1 MRAFRAAVSAV
12 KGGKGGRSDIS
23 GTPVCTIQS
32 ILYLS
37 VYRSSDTP
45 PQPRPWNVTFCKC
58 SCFGARSVPSDE
70 RISGSQAEPE
80 PMTNSSSLAAAPARR
95 RRWPWIAGAA
105 AVLVIGAFFLL
116 RGSSGVE
123 YKLQTVTRGTLTV
136 TVSATGSVKPV
147 DQVDVG
153 AEISG
158 LVNELLVDYNDQVKA
173 GQVLARLDTSLLEA
187 KVRQSEANLL
197 SAQAGVAEAQA
208 ALHLAEVTARRTQA
222 LADNRYASASA
233 RDKDIAELG
242 RAQAALQS
250 AQAGVKVAEAILTSD
265 RSNLDKAT
273 IRSPVDGVVISRKV
287 EVGQTIVAS
296 LQTPVLFTVARDLTD
311 MELSLDVDE
320 ADIGHVAE
328 GQKATFT
335 VDAYP
340 TRLFDAVVT
349 SVRLAPKSDQG
360 VVTYEVLARVAN
372 PDLALRPGM
381 TATADVIGAVRENAL
396 LVPNGALRFTPPS
409 IAYDTLDK
417 LPPDKARVWLPD
429 GDAPKAM
436 VVGLG
441 LSDGRQT
448 EVIAPD
454 LSPDTPVITDIVR
467 AKTK

>member
-1 MRAFRAAVSAV
+1 
-12 KGGKGGRSDIS
+12 
-23 GTPVCTIQS
+23 
-32 ILYLS
+32 
-37 VYRSSDTP
+37 
-45 PQPRPWNVTFCKC
+45 
-58 SCFGARSVPSDE
+58 
-70 RISGSQAEPE
+70 
-80 PMTNSSSLAAAPARR
+80 MTNTSSPASATAWR
-95 RRWPWIAGAA
+95 RRWPWIAGG
-105 AVLVIGAFFLL
+105 AVILVIGAFLL
-116 RGSSGVE
+116 FSGSSAVD
-123 YKLQTVTRGTLTV
+123 YKVQSVTRGTLTV

-233 RDKDIAELG
+233 RDRDIAELG

-296 LQTPVLFTVARDLTD
+296 LQTPILFTVARDLTD

-320 ADIGHVAE
+320 ADIGHVAD

-381 TATADVIGAVRENAL
+381 TATADVVGAVRENVL
-396 LVPNGALRFTPPS
+396 LVPNGALRFTPPG
-409 IAYDTLDK
+409 IAQDTLEK
-417 LPPDKARVWLPD
+417 LPPDKARIWLPD
-429 GDAPKAM
+429 GGTPSPM
-436 VVGLG
+436 VVSLG
-441 LSDGRQT
+441 LTDGRQT
-448 EVIAPD
+448 EVTATD
-454 LSPDTPVITDIVR
+454 LQPDTPVITDIVR
-467 AKTK
+467 ATAK

>member
-1 MRAFRAAVSAV
+1 
-12 KGGKGGRSDIS
+12 
-23 GTPVCTIQS
+23 
-32 ILYLS
+32 
-37 VYRSSDTP
+37 
-45 PQPRPWNVTFCKC
+45 
-58 SCFGARSVPSDE
+58 
-70 RISGSQAEPE
+70 
-80 PMTNSSSLAAAPARR
+80 MTNSSSPAAAPVWR
-95 RRWPWIAGAA
+95 RRWPWIAGGAA
-105 AVLVIGAFFLL
+105 ILLVGAFFLFS
-116 RGSSGVE
+116 GSSAVD
-123 YKLQTVTRGTLTV
+123 YKVQNVTRGTLTV

-208 ALHLAEVTARRTQA
+208 ALHLAEVTNRRTQT

-265 RSNLDKAT
+265 QSNLDKAT

-296 LQTPVLFTVARDLTD
+296 LQTPILFTVARDLTD

-320 ADIGHVAE
+320 ADIGHVAD

-340 TRLFDAVVT
+340 TRMFDAVVT

-381 TATADVIGAVRENAL
+381 TATADVVGAVRENVL
-396 LVPNGALRFTPPS
+396 LVPNGALRFTPPG
-409 IAYDTLDK
+409 IAQDTLEK
-417 LPPDKARVWLPD
+417 LPPDKARIWLPD
-429 GDAPKAM
+429 GGTPSPM
-436 VVGLG
+436 VVSLG
-441 LSDGRQT
+441 LSDGRLT
-448 EVIAPD
+448 EVTATD
-454 LSPDTPVITDIVR
+454 LQPDTPVITDIIR
-467 AKTK
+467 ATTK